1 MVAAELTH
9 LAAARSG
16 GEVMTTQVTFLQ
28 PDPEQIRHQIRG
40 ILDSYSHDWDL
51 LAELAQNA
59 VDAINRQKPVK
70 GHVFLEVDAPNREI
84 SIRDNGG
91 GIDPNDLPKLLRPF
105 GSDKMR
111 DPSQI
116 GQKGVGLTFVI
127 FSTSRFELESHH
139 VNGSRRAVV
148 EGARAWADL
157 EGDQALVAS
166 VDDLEPGENGLTIR
180 LKIAD
185 EKHPIWGL
193 SHSQLEFLLRTRT
206 ALGNTA
212 HIWGGTLNCD
222 FSLIHT
228 DLSGAKHA
236 IERECEYMLPT
247 SALPDHGT
255 IFIAEFQ
262 NWLGEKDRDDVE
274 KRRKLKDKVVCNSG
288 KVNQAGRTLNY
299 WACFVPNR
307 AIWRDLTERAGL
319 PVRDD
324 ENESESETEHDAEY
338 AFSGGLLTST
348 KGMPTGIS
356 LELKPRGSAGYVPN
370 FFIIIE
376 DPSLSFDIGRKAIQ
390 GRQQGMLRDIAYEQF
405 REFIAIAS
413 KYIGGSLGDGP
424 SPYDREEILEEIK
437 GLPDLVS
444 PHSRF
449 VKRPNDQEATV
460 AAMFYEQ
467 LGKGQFEGFEPY
479 ISGYRAKYDLFGR
492 VGKKSFSVE
501 FKFSLAGL
509 FKDFSDERKL
519 FSEIDVVV
527 VWDIHERDWK
537 EVARRGLELQEAK
550 DHGLAPLDKRFPVV
564 HFRLYIDGSKPIEI
578 VCMRRLL
585 KPE

>member
-1 MVAAELTH
+1 MSTH
-9 LAAARSG
+9 
-16 GEVMTTQVTFLQ
+16 VTFLQ

-70 GHVFLEVDAPNREI
+70 GHIFIEVDAPNREI
-84 SIRDNGG
+84 TIRDNGG
-91 GIDPNDLPKLLRPF
+91 GIDPHDLPKLLRPF

-139 VNGSRRAVV
+139 LDGSRKAII
-148 EGARAWADL
+148 EGARGWVDL
-157 EGDQALVAS
+157 EGDQGLTAS
-166 VDDLEPGENGLTIR
+166 VDEIEPGENGLSIK

-185 EKHPIWGL
+185 DKHPIWSL
-193 SHSQLEFLLRTRT
+193 THAQLEFLLRTRT

-212 HIWGGTLNCD
+212 HIWGGTVNCD
-222 FSLIHT
+222 FTLVHT
-228 DLSGAKHA
+228 DLSGEKDA
-236 IERECEYMLPT
+236 IERECEYMIPVT
-247 SALPDHGT
+247 ALPDHG
-255 IFIAEFQ
+255 IISVADFQ
-262 NWLGEKDRDDVE
+262 SWLGEKDRDDVE

-307 AIWRDLTERAGL
+307 AIWRDLSERVGL
-319 PVRDD
+319 AVTDPEGED
-324 ENESESETEHDAEY
+324 ETEVESEY

-376 DPSLSFDIGRKAIQ
+376 DPSLSFDIGRKSIQ

-405 REFIAIAS
+405 REFVALAS
-413 KYIGGSLGDGP
+413 KYIGGSIGDGP

-437 GLPDLVS
+437 TLPDLNS
-444 PHSRF
+444 ALSKF

-467 LGKGQFEGFEPY
+467 LGRGEFEGFEPY

-492 VGKKSFSVE
+492 VAKKSFSVE
-501 FKFSLAGL
+501 FKFSLSAL

-527 VWDIHERDWK
+527 I
-537 EVARRGLELQEAK
+537 
-550 DHGLAPLDKRFPVV
+550 
-564 HFRLYIDGSKPIEI
+564 
-578 VCMRRLL
+578 
-585 KPE
+585 